1 MQNYEI
7 ILVDGNGTSTLDLVS
22 NTPSNE
28 HIIKISSKKGR
39 ANQMNAGAKK
49 ASSEILL
56 FLHADTLLPNRAC
69 DLIVQSLKNVD
80 AGAFDL
86 TFDSKNIFLK
96 TIAKVASLRSRL
108 SRLPYGDQ
116 AIFIKKD
123 VFHTLNG
130 YEDLPLM
137 EDVNLMQKLKKYNYK
152 IQILPQCV
160 ITSARKW
167 ENSGIVYT
175 TLRNWVLIAL
185 YYCGVHPSKLAKYYK

>member
-1 MQNYEI
+1 
-7 ILVDGNGTSTLDLVS
+7 
-22 NTPSNE
+22 
-28 HIIKISSKKGR
+28 
-39 ANQMNAGAKK
+39 MNAGAKK

-56 FLHADTLLPNRAC
+56 FLHADTLLPNHAC
-69 DLIVQSLKNVD
+69 DLIVQSLKDVD

-86 TFDSKNIFLK
+86 SFDSKNIFLK

-152 IQILPQCV
+152 IQILPECV

-175 TLRNWVLIAL
+175 TLRNWILIVL
-185 YYCGVHPSKLAKYYK
+185 YYLGVHPSKLAKFYK

>member
-7 ILVDGNGTSTLDLVS
+7 ILVDGNGTSTLDLLS
-22 NTPSNE
+22 DSSLNKD
-28 HIIKISSKKGR
+28 IIKISSNKGR
-39 ANQMNAGAKK
+39 ANQMNAGAEI
-49 ASSEILL
+49 STSEILL
-56 FLHADTLLPNRAC
+56 FLHADTLLPNKAC
-69 DLIVQSLKNVD
+69 DLITEALKDKD

-86 TFDSKNIFLK
+86 SFDSNNIFLK
-96 TIAKVASLRSRL
+96 TIAKVASWRSRITK
-108 SRLPYGDQ
+108 LPYGDQ

-130 YEDLPLM
+130 YDDLPLM

-167 ENSGIVYT
+167 EKSGIVYT
-175 TLRNWVLIAL
+175 TVRNWILISL